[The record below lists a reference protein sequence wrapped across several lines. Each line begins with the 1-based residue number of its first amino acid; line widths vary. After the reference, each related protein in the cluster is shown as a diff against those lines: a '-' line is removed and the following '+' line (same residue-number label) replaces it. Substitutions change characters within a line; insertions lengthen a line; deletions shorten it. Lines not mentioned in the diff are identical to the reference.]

1 MKRLTTEEFIE
12 KAKNAHGDKYDYS
25 KVIYKGKREKI
36 KIICPIHGE
45 FVQLAGNHMR
55 GQGCPKCGKLY
66 ASTWQQNNFQ
76 HFIKESTKRFG
87 NKFEFPKIIS
97 EYVNSHSKI
106 TLICKECGNV
116 FTKIACDHITSVNG
130 GCIKCNCQTS
140 NAEQSLGIFIQKIL
154 SNNKTILF
162 NDRTILKGK
171 EIDILIPDLKI
182 GIEYN
187 GLFWHTENRKGK
199 TVHLEKLE
207 MCKNNGY
214 NLIQIF
220 EDEYVNHKEIVEH
233 KLIHLLNKDINQP
246 KIPARK
252 CVIKNITKKESETF
266 LNKYHIQGFV
276 SSTKYYG
283 AYYQEQLIGVMT
295 FKISNN
301 STNDWELTR
310 FASDYN
316 YTCQGVGG
324 KLFKHFIREMQPD
337 IVKSFADRR
346 WTINETNNL
355 YIKLGFKFDRY
366 TLPDYHYM
374 ISSKGNRYHKF
385 GFRKKTLLK
394 KYPNKLNEN
403 MTEKE
408 MCEKINA
415 YRIYDCGLIKY
426 IWKK

>member
-1 MKRLTTEEFIE
+1 MRKLTTEEFIE

-87 NKFEFPKIIS
+87 NKFEFPKIVS

-233 KLIHLLNKDINQP
+233 KLIHLLNKDINLP
-246 KIPARK
+246 KIPERK
-252 CVIKNITKKESETF
+252 CVIKNITKK
-266 LNKYHIQGFV
+266 
-276 SSTKYYG
+276 
-283 AYYQEQLIGVMT
+283 IGKRNIRIKKGKRE
-295 FKISNN
+295 FKR
-301 STNDWELTR
+301 T
-310 FASDYN
+310 
-316 YTCQGVGG
+316 
-324 KLFKHFIREMQPD
+324 
-337 IVKSFADRR
+337 
-346 WTINETNNL
+346 
-355 YIKLGFKFDRY
+355 
-366 TLPDYHYM
+366 
-374 ISSKGNRYHKF
+374 
-385 GFRKKTLLK
+385 
-394 KYPNKLNEN
+394 KLN
-403 MTEKE
+403 
-408 MCEKINA
+408 
-415 YRIYDCGLIKY
+415 
-426 IWKK
+426 